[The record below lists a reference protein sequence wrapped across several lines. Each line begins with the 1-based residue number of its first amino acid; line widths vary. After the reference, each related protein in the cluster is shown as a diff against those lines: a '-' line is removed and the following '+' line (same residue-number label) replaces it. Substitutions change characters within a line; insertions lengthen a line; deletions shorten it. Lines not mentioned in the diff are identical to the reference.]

1 MGRYFVWALVVGFGI
16 VLSATPAAAQVDIG
30 VWTPNG
36 GGRVVLGAPRVYYPE
51 PVYVYQEPVYVY
63 PEPVYVVRPRVYVE
77 RDYYYRPYYGRS
89 VRGWDRGHG
98 HKGGKF
104 ARAYYNPYPSR
115 VYRSNVYRQSNGY
128 GRPYSRDNYYRTADR
143 GRRR

>member
-1 MGRYFVWALVVGFGI
+1 MGRYFGWALGVGFGI
-16 VLSATPAAAQVDIG
+16 ALSATPAAAQVDIG

-63 PEPVYVVRPRVYVE
+63 PAPVYAVRPRVYVE
-77 RDYYYRPYYGRS
+77 RDYYYRPYYGRP
-89 VRGWDRGHG
+89 VPGWARGRG

-104 ARAYYNPYPSR
+104 ARAYYDPYPTR
-115 VYRSNVYRQSNGY
+115 AYRSNVYA
-128 GRPYSRDNYYRTADR
+128 RPNYRDNYYRTAER
-143 GRRR
+143 YRRR